1 MTLSQAPTFFLEAPA
16 FPARRASR
24 MRIHWFD
31 YAFFT
36 LALIGICGGAL
47 FLLELGSAQSSGQGS
62 FFARF
67 MEEAAVW
74 LPVVS
79 QKLTTYGLLFLAS
92 VKFGGHGALCPSASH
107 DGSHV
112 QPLTS
117 APLAC
122 FQSSSSASAFLEC
135 AGDTPAACS
144 CFEPRRLFAEPDHPV
159 NCFGA
164 RDLLI
169 LAGRF

>member
-92 VKFGGHGALCPSASH
+92 VVNSAVMVLFVQVLRTMDRTFSRSRQRRWPASNRLPARPRSSNVQATRQQPAPVLSR
-107 DGSHV
+107 DG
-112 QPLTS
+112 
-117 APLAC
+117 
-122 FQSSSSASAFLEC
+122 FLLS
-135 AGDTPAACS
+135 PII
-144 CFEPRRLFAEPDHPV
+144 R
-159 NCFGA
+159 
-164 RDLLI
+164 
-169 LAGRF
+169 

>member
-92 VKFGGHGALCPSASH
+92 VVNSAVMVLFVQVLRTMDRTFSRSRQRRWPASNRVTTRPNSSNVQMVCKQPAPALSR
-107 DGSHV
+107 D
-112 QPLTS
+112 
-117 APLAC
+117 
-122 FQSSSSASAFLEC
+122 AFLLS
-135 AGDTPAACS
+135 PII
-144 CFEPRRLFAEPDHPV
+144 R
-159 NCFGA
+159 
-164 RDLLI
+164 
-169 LAGRF
+169 